1 MTLKQMMAAQNGS
14 AYGRRL
20 ASDAA
25 SQRADF
31 WKKTVLP
38 IAAFATG
45 GAALGAAGGGAAAGG
60 AAAGMGGLPA
70 GMAPGGAMIST
81 AFPTAAGMGGGAFSL
96 GGLMKNP
103 LTGMGIQGMFS
114 LLGQRSQ
121 NKAMDK
127 QLASQNASLAKQM
140 ELEIADRAEQK
151 RQFDIQQQAAKAALD
166 AQNTM
171 AARQLAAE
179 EADRAYT
186 RSLSEKREAYLD
198 PYRQQS
204 QAARYSLMRML
215 GIG

>member
-14 AYGRRL
+14 AYGQYLSANSNRGFDWRMAAPVAGIAALPAL
-20 ASDAA
+20 AAIGGGSAAA
-25 SQRADF
+25 S
-31 WKKTVLP
+31 
-38 IAAFATG
+38 
-45 GAALGAAGGGAAAGG
+45 GAATAGA
-60 AAAGMGGLPA
+60 PA
-70 GMAPGGAMIST
+70 VSSA
-81 AFPTAAGMGGGAFSL
+81 GGAFSL
-96 GGLMKNP
+96 GSLMKNP
-103 LTGMGIQGMFS
+103 LTGLGVQGLFS

-151 RQFDIQQQAAKAALD
+151 RQFDIQQAAAKAALD

-171 AARQLAAE
+171 SARQLSAD
-179 EADRAYT
+179 EADRAYA
-186 RSLSEKREAYLD
+186 RQQSEYQRQLMEKREAYLD